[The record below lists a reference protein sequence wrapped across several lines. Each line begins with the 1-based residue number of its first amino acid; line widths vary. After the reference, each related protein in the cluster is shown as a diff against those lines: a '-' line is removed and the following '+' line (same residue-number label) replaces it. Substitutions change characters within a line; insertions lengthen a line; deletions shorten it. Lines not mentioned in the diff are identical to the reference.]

1 MREVG
6 SGEVRLNCMLI
17 ETADDGPRNAA
28 GFARAPSNASASVLT
43 SFHEG
48 YL

>member
-1 MREVG
+1 
-6 SGEVRLNCMLI
+6 MLI

-48 YL
+48 YLQRRATCARQQ